1 MRKNADRPETI
12 DSRIAGRLKE
22 LRAARGWSLDEL
34 AKRSEVSR
42 ATLSRL
48 EKAEVSA
55 SAAVLGKLCAVYGLP
70 MSRLIMMAEADY
82 TPLLHPADQPIWKDT
97 KAGFTRRS
105 LSPPAEALVG
115 EAVEC
120 VLAPGARIAYS
131 APPRPGL
138 EHHLLMREGKLT
150 VRLDE
155 TVHTLSAGDSLRY
168 RLFGASSFETPAGEG
183 ARYILFLV

>member
-1 MRKNADRPETI
+1 MRENTGRPETI
-12 DSRIAGRLKE
+12 DSRIAARLKE

-70 MSRLIMMAEADY
+70 MSRLIMMAEAGY
-82 TPLLHPADQPIWKDT
+82 TPLLHPADQPIWKDA

-105 LSPPAEALVG
+105 LSPPAEARGKTGRKARGRGLCAFSRRQLALPAFRG
-115 EAVEC
+115 E
-120 VLAPGARIAYS
+120 
-131 APPRPGL
+131 
-138 EHHLLMREGKLT
+138 
-150 VRLDE
+150 
-155 TVHTLSAGDSLRY
+155 
-168 RLFGASSFETPAGEG
+168 
-183 ARYILFLV
+183 FL